1 MKPNKII
8 IHHSA
13 TADTPAKNFDGIKN
27 HHINVNGWS
36 DIGYH
41 YVVEDINGEYKIF
54 KGRDESKAGVH
65 CPSQNNQSLGIC
77 LVGDFR
83 KGPPSKKQLEKTKEL
98 IKDIYSR
105 HGELPLYKH
114 SDFVATECPCFDL
127 KLITDLLERK
137 GEMSMPW
144 QEKQGLEHLDNLVKK
159 GVMDSPN
166 YWKEKMLDPMPVWAI
181 LSIINRI
188 TKDNE

>member
-1 MKPNKII
+1 MEPNKII

-27 HHINVNGWS
+27 HHINVNGWA

-41 YVVEDINGEYKIF
+41 YVVEDVDGGYKVF
-54 KGRDESKAGVH
+54 KGRDEDRAGVH
-65 CPSQNNQSLGIC
+65 CPGQNNQSLGIC

-83 KGPPSKKQLEKTKEL
+83 KGNPSKEQLEKTKEL

-114 SDFVATECPCFDL
+114 SDFVATQCPCFDL
-127 KLITDLLERK
+127 KLIIDLLE
-137 GEMSMPW
+137 EEEEIPVFW
-144 QEKQGLEHLDNLVKK
+144 QEEQGLEYLDKLVAK
-159 GVMDSPN
+159 GIIDSPE
-166 YWKEKMLDPMPVWAI
+166 YWKDKMLENMPVWAI
-181 LSIINRI
+181 LTLIYRI
-188 TKDNE
+188 VEKE